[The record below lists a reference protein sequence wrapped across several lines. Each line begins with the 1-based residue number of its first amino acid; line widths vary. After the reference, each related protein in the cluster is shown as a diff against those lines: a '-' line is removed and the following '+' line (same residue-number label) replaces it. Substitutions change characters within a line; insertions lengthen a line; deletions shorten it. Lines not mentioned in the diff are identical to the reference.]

1 MAYKNTTGYLPNQT
15 FFLGFYKFIIF
26 IYIWRTPKNH
36 YTKYLYFEELSY
48 YTNKSPCF
56 KITISDKFH
65 VKITLLQYNQPVYP
79 TPDID
84 INFSNNLNSYNL
96 PTQYFITQIYWISKI
111 HFFPPHKKGC
121 NFIKIDLCTQR
132 LIMYKSN
139 IVGNSVYFFWLL
151 GPI

>member
-1 MAYKNTTGYLPNQT
+1 MFSLLYIWKVMWLLIWGSNGVKKYDRIFTEPN
-15 FFLGFYKFIIF
+15 FFLRILSGTYIRPWFYKFIIF

-36 YTKYLYFEELSY
+36 YTTYLYFEELSY

-111 HFFPPHKKGC
+111 HFFPPHT
-121 NFIKIDLCTQR
+121 L
-132 LIMYKSN
+132 
-139 IVGNSVYFFWLL
+139 
-151 GPI
+151 